1 LADAAIRVS
10 SAQPGRRNFVA
21 VSEGA
26 VRVRVRL
33 TPKSAAEGVE
43 GIEETIDGPALM
55 VRVRAVPE
63 KGKANA
69 ALVSVFADWLGV
81 ARSSVDVAAGGKSR
95 CKMLAVTGDGP
106 RLAARIA
113 ARLAASR

>member
-1 LADAAIRVS
+1 MSA
-10 SAQPGRRNFVA
+10 AQPNRNICT
-21 VSEGA
+21 VSQGA

-43 GIEETIDGPALM
+43 GIEETTDGPALK

-81 ARSSVDVAAGGKSR
+81 AKGCVEVAAGGKSR

-113 ARLAASR
+113 ARLAASS